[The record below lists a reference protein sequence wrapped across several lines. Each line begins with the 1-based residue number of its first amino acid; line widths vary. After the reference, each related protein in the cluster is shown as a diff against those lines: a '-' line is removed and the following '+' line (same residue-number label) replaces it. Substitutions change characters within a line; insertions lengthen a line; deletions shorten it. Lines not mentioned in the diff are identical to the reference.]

1 MPQGSVLRRPPP
13 PVRRLFRHC
22 SPRACGRRRKQRSEE
37 EGGARR
43 IQLTISW
50 SRTRLDLPAVNSV
63 IAYGIANG
71 APGLSWIYLALL
83 AVLRRRDADAPD
95 LRACRRSPRSWVSA
109 VRRRS
114 RRLPSHCSFDCSRL
128 VCRSIRFFTLAAIH
142 GAVGRCR
149 AERTITLKPSDM
161 LPCGLYSTVIQ
172 PGVRASFIPRGAG
185 NGQGV
190 LGRRCTAQG

>member
-1 MPQGSVLRRPPP
+1 MPQTCG
-13 PVRRLFRHC
+13 PVADPH
-22 SPRACGRRRKQRSEE
+22 
-37 EGGARR
+37 
-43 IQLTISW
+43 
-50 SRTRLDLPAVNSV
+50 
-63 IAYGIANG
+63 
-71 APGLSWIYLALL
+71 APGFPLFG
-83 AVLRRRDADAPD
+83 VD
-95 LRACRRSPRSWVSA
+95 LGVCRAT
-109 VRRRS
+109 VRLIVRG
-114 RRLPSHCSFDCSRL
+114 F

-149 AERTITLKPSDM
+149 AERTITFKPSDM